1 MKLDIGQ
8 RIKAERERK
17 KISQEKL
24 ANALGWNHHQIV
36 SDIEQGKRE
45 VKAWELYEIAK
56 FLHVEMDLLMGSKES
71 QEQPYV
77 LWRQKPTQNEKIF
90 EARFIKECDNYLW
103 VEKMISNTKLP
114 STTGIEE
121 LPKQKIDIANF
132 TLEHAYQ
139 LAESIR
145 QRMALGEFPT
155 AQLLSVLEDRY
166 SIKFIVDN
174 DEIEPSAA
182 CSRSEKGCFILING
196 RNVEVRQ
203 YFSIAH
209 ELFHLI
215 TWDEEMLKLVDSSKK
230 YHEKNEQLAN
240 AFAAGLLI
248 PKERLEIEAA
258 KICANK
264 KLISLSDVIALAG
277 QFQVS
282 EEAMLYRM
290 RNVGLISHKQ
300 LNEIKERLQ
309 KIVKVKIPTQKI
321 AYSLRSKYV
330 RLVYIGLEHIKI
342 SRAKAAKLLNVDL
355 CDLSDLFNEYG
366 FTEVN
371 AV

>member
-1 MKLDIGQ
+1 MKTDIGQ
-8 RIKAERERK
+8 RIKIERERR
-17 KISQEKL
+17 KISQGKL
-24 ANALGWNHHQIV
+24 AIALGWNHHQIV
-36 SDIEQGKRE
+36 SDVEQGKRE

-56 FLHVEMDLLMGSKES
+56 FLHVDMDVLMGSKES

-77 LWRQKPTQNEKIF
+77 LWRQKPTQNEKTL
-90 EARFIKECDNYLW
+90 EARFTNECDNYLW
-103 VEKMISNTKLP
+103 VEKAISNARLP
-114 STTGIEE
+114 STAVLEE
-121 LPKQKIDIANF
+121 LPRKKIDLANF
-132 TLEHAYQ
+132 TLDHAYQ

-145 QRMALGEFPT
+145 QCMALGDFPT
-155 AQLLSVLEDRY
+155 AQLLGVLEDRY
-166 SIKFIVDN
+166 GVKFIVDN
-174 DEIEPSAA
+174 DEMEPSAA

-215 TWDEEMLKLVDSSKK
+215 TWDEEMLKLVDGNQE

-248 PKERLEIEAA
+248 PKEKLEIEAA

-264 KLISLSDVIALAG
+264 SISPSDVIALAE

-282 EEAMLYRM
+282 KEAMLYRM
-290 RNVGLISHKQ
+290 RNVNLISQKQ

-309 KIVKVKIPTQKI
+309 TILNVKSSSPTI
-321 AYSLRSKYV
+321 AHSLRSKYV
-330 RLVYIGLEHIKI
+330 RLVYIGLEHVKI

-355 CDLSDLFNEYG
+355 CDLSDHFNEYG
-366 FTEVN
+366 FAEVN